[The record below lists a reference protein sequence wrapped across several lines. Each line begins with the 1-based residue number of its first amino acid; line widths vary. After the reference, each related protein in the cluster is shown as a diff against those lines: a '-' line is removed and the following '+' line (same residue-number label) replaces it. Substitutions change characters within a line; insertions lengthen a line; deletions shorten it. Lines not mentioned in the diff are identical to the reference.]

1 MSRHDQVSASA
12 RIEVRLDALQEWNH
26 GGFRG
31 LCQARGLPAIAQP
44 METTRLMMPKT
55 VSAFWRELAGQAV
68 WYRLRLQGLPDWP
81 MRWIAS
87 WMPGSRWDAKF
98 LSTDPQDQALSSFAW
113 ALRREPTQS
122 LLIERLWVAVREP
135 LPMDP
140 PWPAPLPGFLQKVH
154 DQDGHLWELAIAILN
169 PRAWDDVPPP
179 GWHEWWRWPQSVGA
193 GLK

>member
-1 MSRHDQVSASA
+1 MVQLNAT
-12 RIEVRLDALQEWNH
+12 QEWVQ

-31 LCQARGLPAIAQP
+31 LCQARGLLAVAQS
-44 METTRLMMPKT
+44 MEATRLVLPKT
-55 VSAFWRELAGQAV
+55 VSAFWRELTGQPV
-68 WYRLRLQGLPDWP
+68 WYRLRIQGLPNEP

-87 WMPGSRWDAKF
+87 WMPAGRWDPKF

-113 ALRREPTQS
+113 ALRREPTQR
-122 LLIERLWVAVREP
+122 LLIERRWMAVAET

-154 DQDGHLWELAIAILN
+154 DKDGHLWELAAAVLN
-169 PRAWDDVPPP
+169 PLAWDHVPPP
-179 GWHEWWRWPQSVGA
+179 GWHEWWQWPPPTGK